1 MFLRETQCDAGG
13 QHRSFPCAGSAR
25 FSAPHP
31 GPARA
36 RREHIPED
44 GELYLLLDL
53 VSQTAD
59 TTTQNVR
66 HLFFTENGKLQG
78 MMSKTDIAALLA
90 KDVPFVGMLANT
102 TRSKE
107 AYVS

>member
-1 MFLRETQCDAGG
+1 
-13 QHRSFPCAGSAR
+13 
-25 FSAPHP
+25 
-31 GPARA
+31 
-36 RREHIPED
+36 
-44 GELYLLLDL
+44 
-53 VSQTAD
+53 
-59 TTTQNVR
+59 
-66 HLFFTENGKLQG
+66 